1 MDWLGMKCYE
11 EGEKA
16 VNTWWKVEPLIQMT
30 KTGEKDLRQ
39 SFRENH

>member
-16 VNTWWKVEPLIQMT
+16 VNSDD
-30 KTGEKDLRQ
+30 KDWGKG
-39 SFRENH
+39 SETEF